1 MLLAPSEGDGCRAKV
16 KASSQTRRQQRSAS
30 RPLPKGAA
38 EIRWEHYRA
47 AIADP
52 FFRQSH
58 PECDYAGELLDLVA
72 DAVYDSYT
80 PQFRPTGKDALF
92 AEFIEPYE
100 REDGVEIV
108 RTLEEAETALRYLV
122 KLDLVVVDGDM
133 VSFHPRF
140 ADLLDETKPVAAAL
154 PDPNRTGD

>member
-1 MLLAPSEGDGCRAKV
+1 MPRSKHRRKQGG
-16 KASSQTRRQQRSAS
+16 SSVRHPGRNKPS
-30 RPLPKGAA
+30 RPPPKGAA
-38 EIRWEHYRA
+38 EIRWEHYRD
-47 AIADP
+47 AIAAP

-58 PECDYAGELLDLVA
+58 PECDYAGELLDLIA

-92 AEFIEPYE
+92 AEFVEPYE

-122 KLDLVVVDGDM
+122 KLDLVVVDGGM

-140 ADLLDETKPVAAAL
+140 ADLLDETKPVAAAP